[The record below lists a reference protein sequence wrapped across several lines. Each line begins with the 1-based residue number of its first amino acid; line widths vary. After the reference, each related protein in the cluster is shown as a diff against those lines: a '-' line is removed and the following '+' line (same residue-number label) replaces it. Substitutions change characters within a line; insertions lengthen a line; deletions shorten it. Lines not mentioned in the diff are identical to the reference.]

1 MTERFADCPV
11 KTGFILVG
19 VSALRAYGDKSIFP
33 RDAIAALGHRI
44 TFDDDGIA
52 FVEDAGSRV
61 SGWTKINQL
70 CKER

>member
-1 MTERFADCPV
+1 M
-11 KTGFILVG
+11 
-19 VSALRAYGDKSIFP
+19 RAYGDESIFP